1 MMYLNK
7 QIKELYDVSDE
18 DYRKWCDKNDKSIY
32 SKDTMSAFIYRLRT
46 GRLVKDE
53 NGRLITKKPRKK

>member
-53 NGRLITKKPRKK
+53 NGRLVVKRPRKK

>member
-18 DYRKWCDKNDKSIY
+18 DYKKWCDKNDKSIY

-53 NGRLITKKPRKK
+53 NGRLIVKKPRKK

>member
-1 MMYLNK
+1 MRYLNK
-7 QIKELYDVSDE
+7 QIKELYNISDE

-32 SKDTMSAFIYRLRT
+32 SKDAMSAFIYRLRT

-53 NGRLITKKPRKK
+53 NNRLVVKRVKKK